1 MKFGLFKSNGAL
13 NSTVIFYYVAD
24 GLQQL
29 GHTVTYDT
37 VEDVDVPVIWSL
49 LWHGRMQGNQTIYQS
64 YRSRGKNVLVLEVG
78 GIQRNV
84 TWKVALNGINR
95 AADFGSG
102 EIDPDRP
109 HKLKLKLKPW
119 RTDGSHILI
128 CAQHNKSEQ
137 WRDMPTLERW
147 LHNTIM
153 EIRKHSQR
161 PIVIRPHPRCPVGN
175 NFKMFGDVSI
185 QNPVQIDGTYDDF
198 NLDFHNCWAVVSWS
212 SNPGPQAVIAG
223 IPAFV
228 GADSLAYDV
237 ANLDL
242 ANIETP
248 FMPDRENWLVNYAH
262 TEWTVDEIRS
272 GTPFKRLTF

>member
-1 MKFGLFKSNGAL
+1 MKFGLFKNNGAL
-13 NSTVIFYYVAD
+13 NSTDIFYYVAD

-29 GHTVTYDT
+29 GHTVKYDT
-37 VEDVDVPVIWSL
+37 LDDIDVPVIWSL
-49 LWHGRMQGNQTIYQS
+49 LWHGRMQGNHAIYQS
-64 YRSRGKNVLVLEVG
+64 YRNRGKNVLVLEVG
-78 GIQRNV
+78 GIQRNH

-102 EIDPDRP
+102 EMDTNRP

-119 RTDGSHILI
+119 RTDGEHILI
-128 CAQHNKSEQ
+128 CAQHSKSEQ
-137 WRDMPTLERW
+137 WRNMPELERW
-147 LHNTIM
+147 LHNTIQ
-153 EIRKHSQR
+153 EIRKHSKR
-161 PIVIRPHPRCPVGN
+161 PIVIRPHPRCPVKD
-175 NFKMFGDVSI
+175 NFRMFGRVTV

-198 NLDFHNCWAVVSWS
+198 NLDFSNCWAVVSWS

-237 ANLDL
+237 ANHDL

-248 FMPDRENWLVNYAH
+248 QMPDRENWLVNYAH

-272 GTPFKRLTF
+272 GIPFKRLTF

>member
-1 MKFGLFKSNGAL
+1 MKFGLFKKHGAL
-13 NSTVIFYYVAD
+13 NSADIFYYVAD

-49 LWHGRMQGNQTIYQS
+49 LWHGRMQSNHAIYQS

-78 GIQRNV
+78 GIQRNH

-102 EIDPDRP
+102 EMDPYRP

-119 RTDGSHILI
+119 RTDGEHILI

-137 WRDMPTLERW
+137 WRDMPTVERW

-198 NLDFHNCWAVVSWS
+198 NLDFRNCWAVVNWS

-223 IPAFV
+223 VPVFV
-228 GADSLAYDV
+228 GPDSLAYDV

-242 ANIETP
+242 ANIESP
-248 FMPDRENWLVNYAH
+248 HMPNRENWLVNYAH

-272 GTPFKRLTF
+272 GIPFKRLTF